1 MPQKRDTKTGR
12 YVANGGAYVDEQG
25 YPRISC
31 GPCRGQRIHR
41 AKAAVM
47 LGKELNPNTDVHHR
61 GEKHEFSDNKLQIM
75 SHGAHSSLTA
85 WERKRAKQEEDYL
98 RKLYEEYF
106 QHEPWKG
113 QMSDSGELK

>member
-1 MPQKRDTKTGR
+1 MPQKRDSNTGR

-47 LGKELNPNTDVHHR
+47 LGRELNPNTDVHHR
-61 GEKHEFSDNKLQIM
+61 GEKHEFSDSKLQIM

-85 WERKRAKQEEDYL
+85 YERKRMKQEDEFL
-98 RKLYEEYF
+98 RKKYEEIYGAGF
-106 QHEPWKG
+106 DCEG
-113 QMSDSGELK
+113 I